1 MLVAVIAV
9 LPGSHLRPAPGVLAQ
24 ESDQCVQV
32 DSAALPEIQ
41 ETCAGLGRGELCYA
55 HAGVNATFVAGESAV
70 LAAPGDKTAIT
81 SVESIATSSINPA
94 PGEWGVAMLL
104 LPAGLPAES
113 EQAVTAVLYG
123 GAKMSR
129 PAVVE
134 SERPTLV
141 VTNSG
146 SKEANLRSGAGVTY
160 DLVGVLA
167 PGESVA
173 ADGRNEQA
181 DWVRIQTNTGVAWV
195 FTPLISWE
203 GDLNALEVLLPNDMT
218 PSVAVGEPFQSFVLS
233 SGGTPDECAAPS
245 SGLLLKFPAS
255 EPLARLQVNGTALEF
270 SDAALLLHATP
281 SDVMRITVLSG
292 AGTVTARGV
301 ALDVAAGGGAAIS
314 LGGEDGLTPTAA
326 PAAMRSY
333 AFADVV
339 NAPVSLLG
347 VGMTC
352 TVGLTS
358 STSAVKLRVGPGQ
371 QRGEIGNMSPN
382 IHYTAIG
389 WANDPE
395 GAPWWQLDTGE
406 QKSWVAQAETATLG
420 TCDAVA
426 QVEPPPLVF
435 APPSAPAAG
444 EGGAVTTVDDLA
456 PDGNSVWQMVPGSD
470 RMTGQCTGAP
480 AINFCDHLA
489 AISPVSGGITWKG
502 MEASPY
508 YLVQLQPNVYGYSGP
523 NVLGTG
529 TVSLTLSFTG
539 DTSLRMTMI
548 LTLAN
553 EPNCQHVYSYTGTR
567 NW

>member
-1 MLVAVIAV
+1 V
-9 LPGSHLRPAPGVLAQ
+9 
-24 ESDQCVQV
+24 
-32 DSAALPEIQ
+32 
-41 ETCAGLGRGELCYA
+41 
-55 HAGVNATFVAGESAV
+55 
-70 LAAPGDKTAIT
+70 
-81 SVESIATSSINPA
+81 
-94 PGEWGVAMLL
+94 
-104 LPAGLPAES
+104 
-113 EQAVTAVLYG
+113 
-123 GAKMSR
+123 
-129 PAVVE
+129 
-134 SERPTLV
+134 
-141 VTNSG
+141 
-146 SKEANLRSGAGVTY
+146 
-160 DLVGVLA
+160 
-167 PGESVA
+167 
-173 ADGRNEQA
+173 
-181 DWVRIQTNTGVAWV
+181 
-195 FTPLISWE
+195 
-203 GDLNALEVLLPNDMT
+203 
-218 PSVAVGEPFQSFVLS
+218 
-233 SGGTPDECAAPS
+233 
-245 SGLLLKFPAS
+245 
-255 EPLARLQVNGTALEF
+255 
-270 SDAALLLHATP
+270 
-281 SDVMRITVLSG
+281 
-292 AGTVTARGV
+292 
-301 ALDVAAGGGAAIS
+301 
-314 LGGEDGLTPTAA
+314 
-326 PAAMRSY
+326 RSY

-352 TVGLTS
+352 TVGLAGS
-358 STSAVKLRVGPGQ
+358 ASAVKLRVGPGE

-382 IHYTAIG
+382 THYSAIG
-389 WANDPE
+389 WADDPA

-420 TCDAVA
+420 TCDAVV

-444 EGGAVTTVDDLA
+444 EGSAVTTVDDLA